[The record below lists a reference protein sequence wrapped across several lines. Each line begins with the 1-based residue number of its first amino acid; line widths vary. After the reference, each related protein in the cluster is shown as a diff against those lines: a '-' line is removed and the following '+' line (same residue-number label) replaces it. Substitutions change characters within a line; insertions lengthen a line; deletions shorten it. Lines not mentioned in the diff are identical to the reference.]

1 MRPRRHR
8 RAVNDR
14 PAAASADRQQGGEL
28 MSRHKLGAALAAVAT
43 TVAVALP
50 AGASAATTTT
60 IPPITIPPFT
70 IGLGAGYVQS
80 VMCPILVSQLQLA
93 TATGNTLGANLIA
106 NVLLYSG
113 CGGAAI

>member
-1 MRPRRHR
+1 
-8 RAVNDR
+8 
-14 PAAASADRQQGGEL
+14 

-50 AGASAATTTT
+50 AGASAATTTVPT
-60 IPPITIPPFT
+60 IPPITIGF
-70 IGLGAGYVQS
+70 GAGYLQS
-80 VMCPILVSQLQLA
+80 VLCPILVTQLELA
-93 TATGNTLGANLIA
+93 TATGNTLGANVIA